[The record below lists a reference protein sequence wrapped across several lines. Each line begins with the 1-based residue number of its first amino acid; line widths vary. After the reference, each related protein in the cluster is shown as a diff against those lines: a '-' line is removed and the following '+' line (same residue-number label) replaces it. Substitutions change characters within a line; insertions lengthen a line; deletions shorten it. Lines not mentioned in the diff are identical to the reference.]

1 MFSVDSIERALET
14 NVFAP
19 VVRVAGVSKPFGTL
33 LRTAAEPVRPPAV
46 LPPMFE
52 IALQAAEPASVNFRE
67 YFPGVRRYLVFMV
80 EVHEQSL
87 AGSRYISSA
96 FGFRA
101 VVHGGIDSQER

>member
-1 MFSVDSIERALET
+1 MFSVDSIERTLET

-19 VVRVAGVSKPFGTL
+19 VFRVTGISKPFGAL

-67 YFPGVRRYLVFMV
+67 YFPGVRRYLVLMI
-80 EVHEQSL
+80 EVH
-87 AGSRYISSA
+87 
-96 FGFRA
+96 
-101 VVHGGIDSQER
+101 